1 MGSYHKPRGYTDKD
15 GSYKRYGSSSPTNIR
30 RDGYFYEDLREYDQ
44 GSQIKDLKN
53 KQGEKMKSDHINWM
67 KEELVDLYKEKKIKD
82 TQLNELECELE
93 ELQSQINCLEM
104 DLKKL
109 KNKQGEQVK

>member
-15 GSYKRYGSSSPTNIR
+15 GSYKRYGSSSPTYIR

-53 KQGEKMKSDHINWM
+53 KQGEKMKSEIVN
-67 KEELVDLYKEKKIKD
+67 EIVDQVMIFEWEKD
-82 TQLNELECELE
+82 LE
-93 ELQSQINCLEM
+93 IYT
-104 DLKKL
+104 KKR
-109 KNKQGEQVK
+109 K